1 MDLAGIHAT
10 FRGWTAGLAGQNLAA
25 RFTHG
30 LEPAGEKLIVSAV
43 LLTARPDPQRRA
55 HSRRPS
61 SERPLARVRYLMA
74 VSGPDK
80 AEVEQALLH
89 LLAAADREP
98 GMELLSADLPPSWWL
113 AQGIPPRPAFQLEAC
128 LTEHV
133 QRPVLTAVRSHRLDL
148 TGLTAIR
155 GRVLTSNDTPVPG
168 AEIELLATGR
178 VVRSDQRGEFRL
190 CVADAGRGDRS
201 RWVRVQA
208 GGVEQRFPIPETVT
222 EHQPW
227 LLRMEPPGE

>member
-1 MDLAGIHAT
+1 MDLARIHAI
-10 FRGWTAGLAGQNLAA
+10 FHRWTAEMADRGLAA

-30 LEPAGEKLIVSAV
+30 FEAAAEELVVTAV

-80 AEVEQALLH
+80 AEEEQALLR

-113 AQGIPPRPAFQLEAC
+113 AQGIPPRPTFQLEAC

-133 QRPVLTAVRSHRLDL
+133 QRPVLAAVRSHRLDL
-148 TGLTAIR
+148 TGLTAIC
-155 GRVLTSNDTPVPG
+155 GRILTSDDTPVAG

-178 VVRSDQRGEFRL
+178 IVRSDQHGEFRL
-190 CVADAGRGDRS
+190 CVADAGPSDRS

-222 EHQPW
+222 EHEPW